1 MPVIFP
7 DVPTAQ
13 GNVKVTFVT
22 TMAIPGEPTVAE
34 LTAVGAVDASFIIT
48 EGNWAPNAE
57 ANRGTAPRRLGSKR
71 QFESFGAVTE
81 SIPDLVYVVDPQ
93 AGPTDPEK
101 KLYSLLADGA
111 ELYAV
116 ERLGIDAEDNEFAIG
131 DYVTT
136 YPIRVSVPVITGDT
150 SDEFAEFVVT
160 QAVSVRSPG
169 AYRDF
174 VITA

>member
-13 GNVKVTFVT
+13 GNVKVAFVT

-34 LTAVGAVDASFIIT
+34 LGAVGVVDASFIIT
-48 EGNWAPNAE
+48 EGNWAPSAE

-81 SIPDLVYVVDPQ
+81 AIADLVYVVDPQ
-93 AGPTDPEK
+93 AASGSDEK
-101 KLYSLLADGA
+101 KLYELLDDGA

-116 ERLGIDAEDNEFAIG
+116 ERLGLDAETDAFAIG
-131 DYVTT
+131 DVVNT
-136 YPIRVSVPVITGDT
+136 YPIRVSVPTITGDT
-150 SDEFAEFVVT
+150 SDEFAEFIVT
-160 QAVSVRSPG
+160 QAVAVRAPG

-174 VITA
+174 EITA